1 MTDWSI
7 LIISL
12 PTQNATVRMRVWR
25 ALKNL
30 GCGILHD
37 GVYLLPDSAATRT
50 ALQEQADEVINASG
64 SASLLTAQSQD
75 STQEQSFRALFDRTP
90 DYARLIEA
98 IRQFRGELSVPGKLK
113 APAIRRSLKALQRD
127 LDAITL
133 TDYFP
138 GAAKEQAEHALREAG
153 AAVATL
159 FAPDEPHATKGK
171 IQSLNHKDY
180 QKRVWATRKHLW
192 VDRMASAW
200 LIRRFIDKKA
210 KFLWLEK
217 PKNCPS
223 NALGFD
229 FDGATFTHIGARVTF
244 EVLLASFDLEHD
256 PGLVRLGGLVHY
268 LDVGGIPVAE
278 AAGLELIL
286 RGAQQRCQDDDVL
299 LNEATK
305 IFDDVYAAYSA

>member
-1 MTDWSI
+1 M

-12 PTQNATVRMRVWR
+12 PTQTATVRMRVWR

-37 GVYLLPDSAATRT
+37 GVYLLPDSVATRT

-64 SASLLTAQSQD
+64 SASLLTAQSQYPA
-75 STQEQSFRALFDRTP
+75 QEQSFRDLFDRTP
-90 DYARLIEA
+90 DYARLLQT
-98 IRQFRGELSVPGKLK
+98 IRQFRGELDSLK
-113 APAIRRSLKALQRD
+113 APAIRRTFKALQRD
-127 LDAITL
+127 LDAITV

-138 GAAKEQAEHALREAG
+138 GAAKEQADHALKEAG

-217 PKNCPS
+217 PKSCPA

-244 EVLLASFDLEHD
+244 EVLLASFDLETD

-286 RGAQQRCQDDDVL
+286 RGAQQRCKNDNL
-299 LNEATK
+299 LLDEATK
-305 IFDDVYAAYSA
+305 IFDDIYAAYST

>member
-37 GVYLLPDSAATRT
+37 GVYLLPDSAATRA
-50 ALQEQADEVINASG
+50 ALQEQADEVTNASG

-75 STQEQSFRALFDRTP
+75 PSQEESFRALFDRTA

-98 IRQFRGELSVPGKLK
+98 IQQFRGELDGLK
-113 APAIRRSLKALQRD
+113 ASAIRRSVKTLQRD
-127 LDAITL
+127 LDAITA

-138 GAAKEQAEHALREAG
+138 GAAKDQAMHVFKEAG

-159 FAPDEPHATKGK
+159 FAPDEPHIGKGK
-171 IQSLNHKDY
+171 IQPLSRKTH

-210 KFLWLEK
+210 EFLWLEK
-217 PKNCPS
+217 PRDCPA

-229 FDGATFTHIGARVTF
+229 FDGATFSHIGARVTF

-256 PGLVRLGGLVHY
+256 PGLMRLGGLVHY

-278 AAGLELIL
+278 AAGLELVL
-286 RGAQQRCQDDDVL
+286 RGAQQRCKDDDML
-299 LNEATK
+299 LDEATK
-305 IFDDVYAAYSA
+305 IFDDVYTAYSA

>member
-1 MTDWSI
+1 MLI
-7 LIISL
+7 LSL

-25 ALKNL
+25 TLKNL
-30 GCGILHD
+30 GCGILRD
-37 GVYLLPDSAATRT
+37 GVYLLPDSAATRA
-50 ALQEQADEVINASG
+50 ALQEQADEVTNASG
-64 SASLLTAQSQD
+64 SASLLTTQSQD
-75 STQEQSFRALFDRTP
+75 PAQEQNFRALFDRTP
-90 DYARLIEA
+90 DYARLLQA

-127 LDAITL
+127 LDAIT
-133 TDYFP
+133 TMDYFP
-138 GAAKEQAEHALREAG
+138 GAAKQQAEHALKEAE
-153 AAVATL
+153 AAVASL
-159 FAPDEPHATKGK
+159 FAPDEPHAAKGK
-171 IQSLNHKDY
+171 ILSLNYKDY

-200 LIRRFIDKKA
+200 LIRRFIDRKA

-217 PKNCPS
+217 PKSCPK

-229 FDGATFTHIGARVTF
+229 FDGATFTHVGARVTF
-244 EVLLASFDLEHD
+244 EVLLASFDLESD

-299 LNEATK
+299 LDQASK
-305 IFDDVYAAYSA
+305 IFDDVYAACSA

>member
-1 MTDWSI
+1 VTNWIMLI
-7 LIISL
+7 LSL

-64 SASLLTAQSQD
+64 SASLLTAKSQD
-75 STQEQSFRALFDRTP
+75 PSQEQNFRTLFDRTP
-90 DYARLIEA
+90 DYARLLQA
-98 IRQFRGELSVPGKLK
+98 IRQFRGELDELK
-113 APAIRRSLKALQRD
+113 APAIRRTLKALQRD

-138 GAAKEQAEHALREAG
+138 GAAKAQADHALKEAG

-159 FAPDEPHATKGK
+159 FAPDEPHAAKGK
-171 IQSLNHKDY
+171 ILSLNHKDY

-217 PKNCPS
+217 PKSCPA

-244 EVLLASFDLEHD
+244 EVLLASFALEND
-256 PGLVRLGGLVHY
+256 PGLVRFGGLVHY

-305 IFDDVYAAYSA
+305 IFDDVYAAYSV